1 MGPSFKGKIAKI
13 RNYESHE
20 QCKGPTQKILDVE
33 NFHFQCNSNVGFFFD
48 FQDNLWLHPLESLP
62 H

>member
-1 MGPSFKGKIAKI
+1 MGPSFKEKIAKI

-48 FQDNLWLHPLESLP
+48 FQDNL
-62 H
+62 